1 MKLAASLVCLT
12 SLLISG
18 CVDRPPSFTPS
29 LPEARVRIA
38 GTIGKV
44 SATVDPATQAAGDV
58 SLIFGS
64 DETPAQWQRG
74 LASALDQSR
83 LFDGSPR
90 ILDVTVTII
99 KMKPPHT
106 GATIETPA
114 SARYQVF
121 DAQSHAVVFAA
132 TIDNVGR
139 ARPDDNFLGAV
150 RIRDSI
156 DRAVQGNITLF
167 VERLAKTPELTSP

>member
-1 MKLAASLVCLT
+1 MRLAAALVCLT
-12 SLLISG
+12 LLLIGG
-18 CVDRPPSFTPS
+18 CVDRPPSFMPS

-44 SATVDPATQAAGDV
+44 SALVDPAAQAAGDV
-58 SLIFGS
+58 RMIFGD

-83 LFDGSPR
+83 LLDGSPR
-90 ILDVTVTII
+90 VLDVTVTIY

-114 SARYQVF
+114 SARYQVI
-121 DAQSHAVVFAA
+121 DARSRAIVFE
-132 TIDNVGR
+132 TMIENVGH
-139 ARPDDNFLGAV
+139 AGPDDNFLGAV

-167 VERLAKTPELTSP
+167 VERLAKAPALTSP